1 MVDQGRPGDDWRY
14 NYLPVVCVSLMN
26 FTMRDFPDQLV
37 VDGALYDRHSRKLI
51 SDKERYI
58 FIQLPLFRKVREEDC
73 VTGFDRWLYNILNMS
88 TMERIAFKHENKV
101 FRKLDEMAAYASLTR
116 EERDL
121 YDSQV
126 KAARDRKGQLE
137 YAEMEG
143 RAKGLAEGRA
153 KGLAEGRAQVM
164 SEMIFEMANQ
174 SLTLDTIANISKLPK
189 DQIRHIL
196 NNGLQ

>member
-14 NYLPVVCVSLMN
+14 DYLPVICVSLVN
-26 FTMRDFPDQLV
+26 FIMRDFPDQLV
-37 VDGALYDRHSRKLI
+37 IDGALYDRHSHKLI

-58 FIQLPLFRKVREEDC
+58 FIQMPLFRKVREEDC
-73 VTGFDRWLYNILNMS
+73 VTGFDRWLYNISNMS
-88 TMERIAFKHENKV
+88 TMERIAFKHENKL

-153 KGLAEGRAQVM
+153 QIM

-174 SLTLDTIANISKLPK
+174 GLTLDTIANISKLPK